1 MSQQLQSALSK
12 FAGVSLAIGVGGS
25 LLSESLYNVDGGH
38 TAVIWHRFQ
47 GGVQP
52 YVLGEGTHFRAWGK
66 RGGGG
71 WGGRVTGR
79 TLEAAAPACPRDFPH
94 SACLTPLPRRAAA
107 RRHRA
112 RHFLPLNPQASPW

>member
-52 YVLGEGTHFRAWGK
+52 YVLGEGTHFRALCA
-66 RGGGG
+66 RGGWEMGG
-71 WGGRVTGR
+71 WGGGGGGVFGERLHPCFLT
-79 TLEAAAPACPRDFPH
+79 PR
-94 SACLTPLPRRAAA
+94 ACLTPFPTAHIVATRHAPRATR
-107 RRHRA
+107 
-112 RHFLPLNPQASPW
+112 LPQASPW